1 MGTPKVTLLVPIP
14 IVCSSHVVTF
24 TMASS
29 KERPLM
35 FSIGIDELSII
46 AKLLVVIIDILG
58 FASDF
63 TSSID

>member
-1 MGTPKVTLLVPIP
+1 M
-14 IVCSSHVVTF
+14 TF
-24 TMASS
+24 TTASS

-58 FASDF
+58 FARDF